1 MADASENGHSEKP
14 SAVEVV
20 KLASNYLAGN
30 IAEELRDG
38 NEFVSKDNTNLLKHH
53 GTYQQDDRERRAEA
67 RTDGA
72 GAKAKFYSFMVRT
85 AIPGGR
91 LTRDQLLAELDL
103 CDELGNTTLRIT
115 TRQGLQLHGILKKK
129 DRKSTRLNSSHANI

>member
-1 MADASENGHSEKP
+1 MTDASENGHSEKP

-30 IAEELRDG
+30 IADELRDV

-53 GTYQQDDRERRAEA
+53 GTYQQDDRERRTEA
-67 RTDGA
+67 RADGPS
-72 GAKAKFYSFMVRT
+72 KAKFYSFMVRT

-91 LTRDQLLAELDL
+91 ITSDQLLAELDL
-103 CDELGNTTLRIT
+103 CDE
-115 TRQGLQLHGILKKK
+115 
-129 DRKSTRLNSSHANI
+129 